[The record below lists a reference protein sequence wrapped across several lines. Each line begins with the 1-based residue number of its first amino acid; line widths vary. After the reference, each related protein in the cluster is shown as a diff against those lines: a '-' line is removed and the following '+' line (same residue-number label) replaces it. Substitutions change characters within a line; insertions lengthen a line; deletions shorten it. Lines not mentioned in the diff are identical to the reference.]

1 MQEYGNENIL
11 VGKMA
16 GAGHCFGIYVQ
27 SSYRYKSIYSS
38 RIRLE
43 NKDENSLLAKIIHW
57 GRKSA
62 EGVSYMVMYIGFMRR
77 YLYGTFF
84 VTIWSFR
91 HIMFSY

>member
-1 MQEYGNENIL
+1 MGWRIRQRTEKVAESKLRQRVCFIDGRWDDGEGGFPCVQEYGNENIL

-43 NKDENSLLAKIIHW
+43 NKDENSLLAKII
-57 GRKSA
+57 R
-62 EGVSYMVMYIGFMRR
+62 
-77 YLYGTFF
+77 
-84 VTIWSFR
+84 
-91 HIMFSY
+91 

>member
-1 MQEYGNENIL
+1 MGKGDFRACIRCLSEIKSVDGRWDMEEGFFPCVQEYGNENIL

-43 NKDENSLLAKIIHW
+43 NKDENSLLAKII
-57 GRKSA
+57 R
-62 EGVSYMVMYIGFMRR
+62 
-77 YLYGTFF
+77 
-84 VTIWSFR
+84 
-91 HIMFSY
+91 